1 MVASKKFRDEYY
13 ILLETLEEVNWA
25 LEGSCNDIDCD
36 KYMYKDLLKKK
47 NRKQLKSCFPNYLQ
61 N

>member
-36 KYMYKDLLKKK
+36 KYRY
-47 NRKQLKSCFPNYLQ
+47 
-61 N
+61 